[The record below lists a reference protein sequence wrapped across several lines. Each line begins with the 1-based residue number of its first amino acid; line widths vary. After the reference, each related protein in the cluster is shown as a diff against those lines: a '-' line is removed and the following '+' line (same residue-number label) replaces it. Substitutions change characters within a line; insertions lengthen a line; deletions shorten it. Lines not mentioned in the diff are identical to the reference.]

1 MIFFRG
7 VGVGV
12 RGRVYGPRRDQG
24 KQTEKNPDKASV
36 SRSNDTEK
44 YLPCWEGCVVEAG
57 EAVGTAVDITVGS
70 DDDVSVKEHD
80 KNTLTQYF
88 SLAQFVSD
96 LAREKKRKRKRK
108 KQNKTKGNY
117 IQPPSWPHAWSIED
131 LLYMAQMMRTCACW
145 TNAENPEGLFLARSG
160 SPS

>member
-12 RGRVYGPRRDQG
+12 RGRVYGPRRGQG
-24 KQTEKNPDKASV
+24 KQTKKNPDKASI

-44 YLPCWEGCVVEAG
+44 YLPCWEGCFVEAG

-70 DDDVSVKEHD
+70 DDDASVKEHD
-80 KNTLTQYF
+80 KNILTQYF

-108 KQNKTKGNY
+108 MQNKTKGNY
-117 IQPPSWPHAWSIED
+117 IQPPNWPHAWSIED
-131 LLYMAQMMRTCACW
+131 LLYMAQMMRT
-145 TNAENPEGLFLARSG
+145 NAGNPEGLFLARSG